1 MTAPAFRPRSIRLQR
16 MLQHALI
23 QRIDARD
30 RAWYLRLVLAESAP
44 TMTLNFWKMLTH
56 VGGVT
61 ASIIIAFVPLGF
73 AEDAYKIAA
82 VQAAWTLGISHL
94 MVQVIKR
101 NVVRVRPAE
110 RVQLISHVALPDKFS
125 FPSGHS
131 AAAMSVAFIHAFTF
145 HSLAWPMLGIAT
157 IVGFSRVRVGA
168 HYPGD
173 VLIGQLI
180 AIATGVLVL
189 RLW

>member
-1 MTAPAFRPRSIRLQR
+1 

-94 MVQVIKR
+94 IVQVMDVHGKLNKTHKNILTLFLKLLR
-101 NVVRVRPAE
+101 N
-110 RVQLISHVALPDKFS
+110 
-125 FPSGHS
+125 
-131 AAAMSVAFIHAFTF
+131 
-145 HSLAWPMLGIAT
+145 
-157 IVGFSRVRVGA
+157 
-168 HYPGD
+168 
-173 VLIGQLI
+173 
-180 AIATGVLVL
+180 
-189 RLW
+189 